1 MTELTRPLKC
11 VDVQPLTLCTAAPVG
26 APGAPSQPAPRPRLQ
41 YPQPQLLPSGFVP
54 GAPPCCC
61 STPAAMELGQNL
73 WVGRCCDLIFLALGA
88 GSGLLASSMG
98 CRMRLRALMNLP
110 RGKMEPGKSP
120 PGGGS
125 MCAQV
130 RVSVCACVC
139 TRVRVCAESAKPLP
153 DSQKLVLVRNRPG
166 SGLRCGSTAVI
177 SPGHRGARDVTRGL
191 GDHKP
196 AWDECVR
203 RVRNL
208 CSRPVRTEQRKEEPP
223 SQRH

>member
-1 MTELTRPLKC
+1 MCRRSAPDSVHSCTRRSSRSPLPTSPPPPSTVPSAPALTIGVCPRG
-11 VDVQPLTLCTAAPVG
+11 TALLLQHPCSNGVGPESLGGPVL
-26 APGAPSQPAPRPRLQ
+26 RLDF
-41 YPQPQLLPSGFVP
+41 LGFGGRV
-54 GAPPCCC
+54 GVAGVKHGLQDAPPGIDE
-61 STPAAMELGQNL
+61 PAQG
-73 WVGRCCDLIFLALGA
+73 W
-88 GSGLLASSMG
+88 
-98 CRMRLRALMNLP
+98 
-110 RGKMEPGKSP
+110 MEPGKSP

-130 RVSVCACVC
+130 RVS
-139 TRVRVCAESAKPLP
+139 VCAESAKPLP